1 MHPVTPAGMLAGRAD
16 ELALLD
22 GLLRELAQGSGNA
35 VLIEGEPGIGKTA
48 LVRAALSAA
57 AHGFHAPQGARL
69 RSAGGRQ
76 VFWGAGDELGQ
87 ELPLLPFLDAL
98 EVRAASVNAR
108 RTTIAGLLRGEVATD
123 RGADVPAL
131 LAEQLIALTID
142 ETATWPAVLVIDD
155 LHWADPASVKLWGR
169 LARTAHQVPLLLIG
183 VTRPA
188 LRRDDLLALRRAVQ
202 DAHRVQLG
210 SLSQPAVAELVGTL
224 AGGRPDAGLLRLAAG
239 AAGNPLYL
247 TEMLAALARSGG
259 IEVTPAGGAQL
270 ARGAVPDSL
279 PGAIADRLGFVS
291 ASTREVLRAAAL
303 LGVEFAI
310 TDLTAV
316 LGRTVA
322 ALVPALD
329 EARATGVLTDSGSG
343 LAFRHPLIREAL
355 YAEMPASVRA
365 AWHRDAGHALA
376 SAGAAPDRVARQLLR
391 ALGGPI
397 HPGADGPSD
406 GRNGA
411 DGEGFAAPRLPG
423 VSPDAHDA
431 LDAHEARQ
439 APHGQPN
446 EIDRSRA
453 GTGPARASGAGMAI
467 DIERP
472 PVDPDS
478 TWSSGPVDDWMMDWL
493 SSSADS
499 LVGQAPAVAA
509 ELLAQAVGS
518 IPAGS
523 ARHGRL
529 AGRLADALYRTGDQA
544 AAVRVV
550 ERALGYATDP
560 DLIVDLQWTLAQ
572 CRILAG
578 SVEESLTTIERALAA
593 PGLSAKHRARLLVL
607 AARTYQFLGDLEAAD
622 REAASALASAT
633 GAGDAW
639 ATGWALHV
647 LATAATM
654 RGDLA
659 DALPLYDRGLAVTET
674 DPGLTDL
681 GLLLQINKAAT
692 LFNLDRHD
700 EALATAERARQL
712 ADQLGTAIRLA
723 QAHGLLGQLYFE
735 VGRWDDAL
743 HELSVVPT
751 DLKEPG
757 AACDELGITALISF
771 HRNEPTTARTQLAAT
786 EPHARRNGPRSIPP
800 LILTRSLDRE
810 QDGDLSGALAVLTAA
825 FDGDPDD
832 LGDIEDLLGDAVRL
846 AVTTGDKMMAETLT
860 GQASALAEGSQ
871 IPHRQA
877 NALYCRGMVDRDAAT
892 LLAAAQQYADASR
905 PLPRAKALEA
915 AAGCFV
921 EIDDKVQARLAFEQ
935 AVEIYE
941 ALRADADLNRVQAEF
956 RGYGIRRGPHSKH
969 RRAQSGWESL
979 TDAELKVAAFVEE
992 GLSNP
997 EIAGRLMLSRRTVAT
1012 HVSHI
1017 LKKLDVATRTDIARE
1032 SALRVHASQ

>member
-1 MHPVTPAGMLAGRAD
+1 MHPVTPAGVLAGRVD

-57 AHGFHAPQGARL
+57 ALGFHAPQGARPG
-69 RSAGGRQ
+69 SPGGRQ

-98 EVRAASVNAR
+98 EVRAASLNAR

-142 ETATWPAVLVIDD
+142 ETATRPVVLVIDD
-155 LHWADPASVKLWGR
+155 LHWADPATVKLWGR

-183 VTRPA
+183 LTRPA
-188 LRRDDLLALRRAVQ
+188 PQRDDLLALRRAVE

-224 AGGRPDAGLLRLAAG
+224 TGGRPDTELLKLAAG

-247 TEMLAALARSGG
+247 TEMLAAMARSGG
-259 IEVTPAGGAQL
+259 IAITSSGTAQL
-270 ARGAVPDSL
+270 ARGTVPDSL

-316 LGRTVA
+316 LDRTVA

-329 EARATGVLTDSGSG
+329 EARATGVLTDSVSG

-391 ALGGPI
+391 ALGGPTQ
-397 HPGADGPSD
+397 PGAARPGD
-406 GRNGA
+406 GRNGTDSENFSA
-411 DGEGFAAPRLPG
+411 TRTPG
-423 VSPDAHDA
+423 IAPDAFDV
-431 LDAHEARQ
+431 LDVHEALGASQ
-439 APHGQPN
+439 GPAN
-446 EIDRSRA
+446 EIGRSHVGTGAARAA
-453 GTGPARASGAGMAI
+453 GTSVALE
-467 DIERP
+467 IERP
-472 PVDPDS
+472 PVGPDS

-493 SSSADS
+493 ITSADS

-518 IPAGS
+518 IPVGS
-523 ARHGRL
+523 AKHGWL
-529 AGRLADALYRTGDQA
+529 AGRLADALYRTGDRA
-544 AAVRVV
+544 ASVELA
-550 ERALGYATDP
+550 ERALSYAVDP
-560 DLIVDLQWTLAQ
+560 DLIVDLHWTLAQ
-572 CRILAG
+572 CRMLAG
-578 SVEESLTTIERALAA
+578 SGAESLTTIDRALSS

-607 AARTYQFLGDLEAAD
+607 AARTYQFLGDLEASD
-622 REAASALASAT
+622 REAEGALASAV

-647 LATAATM
+647 LAIGATI
-654 RGDLA
+654 RGDLT

-681 GLLLQINKAAT
+681 GLLLQINKAVT
-692 LFNLDRHD
+692 LCNLNRYD
-700 EALATAERARQL
+700 EALTTAERARQL
-712 ADQLGTAIRLA
+712 ADRVGTAMRLT
-723 QAHGLLGQLYFE
+723 QAHGILGQLYFE

-743 HELSVVPT
+743 LEFSAVPT

-757 AACDELGITALISF
+757 AACDEFGITALISF
-771 HRNEPTTARTQLAAT
+771 HRNEPTRARAQLGAT
-786 EPHARRNGPRSIPP
+786 EPHARRIGPRSIPP
-800 LILTRSLDRE
+800 LILSQSLDRE
-810 QDGDLSGALAVLTAA
+810 QDGDLVGALAVLRAA
-825 FDGDPDD
+825 FDGGPDD
-832 LGDIEDLLGDAVRL
+832 LGETEDLLGDAVRL
-846 AVTTGDKMMAETLT
+846 AVTTGDGMIAETLT
-860 GQASALAEGSQ
+860 GQASKLAEGSQ

-877 NALYCRGMVDRDAAT
+877 NALYCRGLVDRDAVT
-892 LLAAAQQYADASR
+892 LLEAAQRYADASR

-915 AAGCFV
+915 AAACLV
-921 EIDDKVQARLAFEQ
+921 EVEDRTAARLAFEQ
-935 AVEIYE
+935 AVEVYE
-941 ALRADADLNRVQAEF
+941 FLGAEADLNRVQAEF

-997 EIAGRLMLSRRTVAT
+997 EIAARLMLSRRTVAT

-1032 SALRVHASQ
+1032 SALRVHATP

>member
-1 MHPVTPAGMLAGRAD
+1 MHPVTPSGVLAGRVD

-22 GLLRELAQGSGNA
+22 GLLRELARGSGNA

-57 AHGFHAPQGARL
+57 ALGFHASQGARL
-69 RSAGGRQ
+69 GSAGSRQ
-76 VFWGAGDELGQ
+76 VFWGSGDELGQ

-98 EVRAASVNAR
+98 EVRAASANAR

-142 ETATWPAVLVIDD
+142 ETATRPVVLVIDD
-155 LHWADPASVKLWGR
+155 LHWADAPSVKLWGR

-183 VTRPA
+183 VARPVPQRDDLFA
-188 LRRDDLLALRRAVQ
+188 LRRVVDDE
-202 DAHRVQLG
+202 HRLQLG
-210 SLSQPAVAELVGTL
+210 SLSQPAVAELVSTL
-224 AGGRPDAGLLRLAAG
+224 AGGKPDHGLLKLAAG

-259 IEVTPAGGAQL
+259 IAVTPAGTAQL
-270 ARGAVPDSL
+270 ARDAVPDSL

-316 LGRTVA
+316 LGRGVA

-329 EARATGVLTDSGSG
+329 EARATGVLTNSGSS

-355 YAEMPASVRA
+355 YAEMPPSVRA

-391 ALGGPI
+391 GLGPI
-397 HPGADGPSD
+397 QPGNDGPND
-406 GRNGA
+406 DRNGG
-411 DGEGFAAPRLPG
+411 DGDGLAALRMSG
-423 VSPDAHDA
+423 VAADAHDA
-431 LDAHEARQ
+431 LNAGHTREARYS
-439 APHGQPN
+439 PDHELDG
-446 EIDRSRA
+446 SRA
-453 GTGPARASGAGMAI
+453 EVGPARAAGPGIAFQ
-467 DIERP
+467 IERP
-472 PVDPDS
+472 PVGPDS
-478 TWSSGPVDDWMMDWL
+478 AWSAGPVDDWMMDWL
-493 SSSADS
+493 TTSADS

-509 ELLAQAVGS
+509 ELLTQAVGS
-518 IPAGS
+518 IPVGS
-523 ARHGRL
+523 AKHGWL
-529 AGRLADALYRTGDQA
+529 AGRLADALYRTGDRA
-544 AAVRVV
+544 EAVQVA
-550 ERALGYATDP
+550 ERALAYAADP
-560 DLIVDLQWTLAQ
+560 DLIVDLHWTIAQ
-572 CRILAG
+572 CRMLAG
-578 SVEESLTTIERALAA
+578 SGAESLTTLDQALSS
-593 PGLSAKHRARLLVL
+593 PGISAKHRARLLVL
-607 AARTYQFLGDLEAAD
+607 AARTYQFLGDLEASD
-622 REAASALASAT
+622 REAEAALASAA
-633 GAGDAW
+633 GADAW

-647 LATAATM
+647 LALGATI
-654 RGDLA
+654 RGDLT

-674 DPGLTDL
+674 DPTLGDL
-681 GLLLQINKAAT
+681 GLLLQINKAVT

-700 EALATAERARQL
+700 EVLITAERARQL
-712 ADQLGTAIRLA
+712 ADQVGTTMRLA

-757 AACDELGITALISF
+757 AACDELGITALIGF
-771 HRNEPTTARTQLAAT
+771 HRNQPTTARTQLAAI
-786 EPHARRNGPRSIPP
+786 EPHARRIGQRSIPTM
-800 LILTRSLDRE
+800 ILTRSLDRE
-810 QDGDLSGALAVLTAA
+810 QDGDLSAALAVLTAA

-846 AVTTGDKMMAETLT
+846 AVATGDKETAKTLT

-877 NALYCRGMVDRDAAT
+877 NALYCRGMLGRDAAT
-892 LLAAAQQYADASR
+892 LLEAAKRYSDASR
-905 PLPRAKALEA
+905 ALPRAKALEA
-915 AAGCFV
+915 AAQCFV
-921 EIDDKVQARLAFEQ
+921 EIDDRVQARLAFEQ
-935 AVEIYE
+935 AVEVYE
-941 ALRADADLNRVQAEF
+941 FLGAEADLNRVQAEF

-997 EIAGRLMLSRRTVAT
+997 EIAARLMLSRRTVAT

-1017 LKKLDVATRTDIARE
+1017 LKKLNVATRTDIARE
-1032 SALRVHASQ
+1032 SALRVHAAE

>member
-1 MHPVTPAGMLAGRAD
+1 MHPVTPAGMLAGRVD

-57 AHGFHAPQGARL
+57 ALGFHAPQGARL
-69 RSAGGRQ
+69 GSPGGRQ

-98 EVRAASVNAR
+98 QVRAASVNAR

-142 ETATWPAVLVIDD
+142 ETATRPVVLVIDD
-155 LHWADPASVKLWGR
+155 LHWADPATVKLWGR

-183 VTRPA
+183 LTRPVPQ
-188 LRRDDLLALRRAVQ
+188 RDDLLALRRAVE

-210 SLSQPAVAELVGTL
+210 SLSRPAVAELVGTL
-224 AGGRPDAGLLRLAAG
+224 AGGRPDTGLLRLADG

-259 IEVTPAGGAQL
+259 IEVTPAGSAQL
-270 ARGAVPDSL
+270 AQGTVPDSL

-291 ASTREVLRAAAL
+291 APTREVLRAAAL

-316 LGRTVA
+316 LDRTVA

-329 EARATGVLTDSGSG
+329 EARATGVLADSGSG

-391 ALGGPI
+391 AFGGPI
-397 HPGADGPSD
+397 RPGAGGPSD
-406 GRNGA
+406 GRNA
-411 DGEGFAAPRLPG
+411 DGEGFAAARRSG
-423 VSPDAHDA
+423 VSADAHDA
-431 LDAHEARQ
+431 LDAHEPRE
-439 APHGQPN
+439 APHGPIN
-446 EIDRSRA
+446 EIDGSPA
-453 GTGPARASGAGMAI
+453 GTAQARAAGATMAFE
-467 DIERP
+467 IERP
-472 PVDPDS
+472 PVGPDS

-493 SSSADS
+493 TSSADS

-518 IPAGS
+518 IPVGS
-523 ARHGRL
+523 AKHGWL
-529 AGRLADALYRTGDQA
+529 AGRLADALYRTGDRA
-544 AAVRVV
+544 ASVQVA
-550 ERALGYATDP
+550 ERALAYAADP
-560 DLIVDLQWTLAQ
+560 DLIVDLHWTLAQ
-572 CRILAG
+572 CRMLAG
-578 SVEESLTTIERALAA
+578 SGAESLKTLDRALSS

-622 REAASALASAT
+622 REAEGALASA
-633 GAGDAW
+633 AEASDAW

-647 LATAATM
+647 LAIGATI
-654 RGDLA
+654 RGDLT

-674 DPGLTDL
+674 DPTLADL

-692 LFNLDRHD
+692 LCNLNRYD
-700 EALATAERARQL
+700 EALTTAERARQL
-712 ADQLGTAIRLA
+712 ADRVGTVMRLA
-723 QAHGLLGQLYFE
+723 QAHNVLGNVYFE

-743 HELSVVPT
+743 YELSAVPT

-757 AACDELGITALISF
+757 AACDDLGISALISF
-771 HRNEPTTARTQLAAT
+771 HRNEPTTARIQLAAT
-786 EPHARRNGPRSIPP
+786 EPHALRLGPRSIPP
-800 LILTRSLDRE
+800 LILSRSLDRE
-810 QDGDLSGALAVLTAA
+810 QDGDLSGALAVLRAA
-825 FDGDPDD
+825 FDGNLDD
-832 LGDIEDLLGDAVRL
+832 LGATEEVLGDCVRL
-846 AVTTGDKMMAETLT
+846 AVATGDKVIAETLT
-860 GQASALAEGSQ
+860 GQASALAHGSQ

-877 NALYCRGMVDRDAAT
+877 NARYCRGLVDRDATT
-892 LLAAAQQYADASR
+892 LLEAAERYADASR
-905 PLPRAKALEA
+905 PLSRAKALEA
-915 AAGCFV
+915 AAACFV
-921 EIDDKVQARLAFEQ
+921 EVEDRTGARLAFEQ

-941 ALRADADLNRVQAEF
+941 GLRAEADLNRVQAEF

-979 TDAELKVAAFVEE
+979 TDAELKVAAFVED

-1032 SALRVHASQ
+1032 SALRVHAAR